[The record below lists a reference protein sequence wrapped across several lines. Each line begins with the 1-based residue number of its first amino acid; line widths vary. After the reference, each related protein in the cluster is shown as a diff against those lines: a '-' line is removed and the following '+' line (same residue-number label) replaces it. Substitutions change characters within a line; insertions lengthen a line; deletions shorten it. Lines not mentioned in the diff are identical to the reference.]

1 MAHQRQEKK
10 KKASANTE
18 TLQVAWTT
26 KGTVSKRQQK
36 VIHAAVIATVG
47 DSLLKFGWDIKR
59 VAVHSG
65 L

>member
-1 MAHQRQEKK
+1 MAHQWQEKK

-47 DSLLKFGWDIKR
+47 DSLLKFG
-59 VAVHSG
+59 
-65 L
+65 